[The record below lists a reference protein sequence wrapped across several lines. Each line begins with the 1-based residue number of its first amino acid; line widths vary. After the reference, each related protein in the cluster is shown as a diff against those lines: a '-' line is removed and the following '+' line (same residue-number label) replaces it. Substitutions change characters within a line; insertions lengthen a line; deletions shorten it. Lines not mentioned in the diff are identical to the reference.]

1 MKKYRTA
8 KDAILEVIKKNP
20 GINQKDLRIKANAL
34 YTTSPDSVCRVCV
47 QLIKAGIIY
56 RTGRT
61 SGNSC
66 IWRVA
71 MIGVDMPNIE
81 EPLTMREAIR
91 KYVERGVPKSMRE
104 VYEDIAKNA
113 PDLNFH
119 PDSVPPEIRAMILDS
134 QAIRLQR
141 DSMTEPK
148 YIIRAM
154 ASGEFS
160 RMFDQLLR
168 QARV

>member
-8 KDAILEVIKKNP
+8 KDAILEVIKNNP
-20 GINQKDLRIKANAL
+20 GINQKELRIKANSL

-47 QLIKAGIIY
+47 QLINAGVIY

-71 MIGVDMPNIE
+71 MVGVSMPDIE
-81 EPLTMREAIR
+81 EPETMREAIR
-91 KYVERGVPKSMRE
+91 KYVQRGIPKSMRE
-104 VYEDIAKNA
+104 ICDDIINNA
-113 PDLNFH
+113 PDFKFH
-119 PDSVPPEIRAMILDS
+119 PDSIPPEVRAMILDS